1 MIFLST
7 ILILCCTWYFLKFLA
22 HFSRKIHD
30 EVRKLSVYTHFL
42 SKWLQSA
49 PATFT
54 YTAIFCAFTLVQRT
68 APQHLINI
76 LTNHSST
83 SIARVSDKPISTFF
97 DSAFWVA
104 DNGAGLLIYVAI
116 FWTIIA
122 WAERKYGSPRMIV
135 ITLSGHIL
143 ASLTTIF
150 LELWAINSGRAPS
163 SLAMA
168 TDVGVSYIMVAG
180 CAAAIL
186 LMKKWL
192 HYIGLVA
199 IGLFILLPLFINHSI
214 WDTGHLFATIFGFIS
229 ARLLLKLSPVRTV
242 SSPYELL
249 LKCRSELSNK

>member
-1 MIFLST
+1 M
-7 ILILCCTWYFLKFLA
+7 
-22 HFSRKIHD
+22 
-30 EVRKLSVYTHFL
+30 
-42 SKWLQSA
+42 
-49 PATFT
+49 
-54 YTAIFCAFTLVQRT
+54 
-68 APQHLINI
+68 
-76 LTNHSST
+76 
-83 SIARVSDKPISTFF
+83 
-97 DSAFWVA
+97 
-104 DNGAGLLIYVAI
+104 YVAI

-199 IGLFILLPLFINHSI
+199 IGLFILLPLFIDHSI

>member
-7 ILILCCTWYFLKFLA
+7 VLILCCTWYFLKFLA

-104 DNGAGLLIYVAI
+104 DNGAGLLIYV
-116 FWTIIA
+116 
-122 WAERKYGSPRMIV
+122 
-135 ITLSGHIL
+135 
-143 ASLTTIF
+143 
-150 LELWAINSGRAPS
+150 
-163 SLAMA
+163 
-168 TDVGVSYIMVAG
+168 
-180 CAAAIL
+180 
-186 LMKKWL
+186 
-192 HYIGLVA
+192 
-199 IGLFILLPLFINHSI
+199 
-214 WDTGHLFATIFGFIS
+214 
-229 ARLLLKLSPVRTV
+229 
-242 SSPYELL
+242 
-249 LKCRSELSNK
+249 